1 MQKKIKETFILRNS
15 WYDGIKELPIEAR
28 GEMLDAIFKLHIDGT
43 IHQFNNPI
51 AKMLFS
57 MIKESMEVTSNSYYQ
72 AVENGSKGGAPKGN
86 NNAKKKQPTLDL
98 KNNPPLNNETTVPC
112 SKNNLIDIDI
122 DTVIDNVTDTPNAIG
137 SDTPNAIG
145 SDTPNATAS
154 DNLND
159 FDTPNAIG
167 SDTPTVIGSSVD
179 DVELTDYEKKL
190 ILKSLV
196 DLDRPEELKEYIKQ
210 LIAVGPIGLTLS
222 QRTNLLNKKDL
233 FGGEIYQKIFKL
245 LI

>member
-1 MQKKIKETFILRNS
+1 MEKKTKETFILRNS

-51 AKMLFS
+51 AKMMFS

-98 KNNPPLNNETTVPC
+98 KNNPPLNDETTVPC
-112 SKNNLIDIDI
+112 SENNLIDIVTDI
-122 DTVIDNVTDTPNAIG
+122 DIDNVTNTP
-137 SDTPNAIG
+137 T
-145 SDTPNATAS
+145 
-154 DNLND
+154 
-159 FDTPNAIG
+159 AIG
-167 SDTPTVIGSSVD
+167 SDTPTAIGSSRD

-210 LIAVGPIGLTLS
+210 LIAVGPVGLTLN
-222 QRTNLLNKKDL
+222 QRTNLFNKKDL
-233 FGGEIYQKIFKL
+233 FVGEIYQKVFKL